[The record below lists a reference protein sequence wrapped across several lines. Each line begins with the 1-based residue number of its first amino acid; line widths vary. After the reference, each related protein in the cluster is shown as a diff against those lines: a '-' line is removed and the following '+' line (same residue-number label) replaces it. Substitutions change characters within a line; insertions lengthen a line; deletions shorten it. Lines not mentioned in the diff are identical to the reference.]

1 MWHLDCTAAWE
12 GRCMRTKPI
21 AAMCLAIFVMVAT
34 SAGAVSIPLAA
45 SLDCAQEVPST
56 CGLTSATGAA
66 SLTFDTD
73 TSLLSWSISWSGL
86 SGAATGMHFHG
97 PALPGA
103 NAGVQVNVGA
113 ISGLASPSIGS
124 ATLSATQESQLL
136 SGQWYLNVHSA
147 LSPGGEIRGQVNVI
161 PEPGTLALV
170 ALGVVAIALQ
180 RRRPR

>member
-1 MWHLDCTAAWE
+1 
-12 GRCMRTKPI
+12 
-21 AAMCLAIFVMVAT
+21 
-34 SAGAVSIPLAA
+34 
-45 SLDCAQEVPST
+45 
-56 CGLTSATGAA
+56 
-66 SLTFDTD
+66 
-73 TSLLSWSISWSGL
+73 
-86 SGAATGMHFHG
+86 MHFHG